1 MLKFLP
7 KIQSL
12 SSRAAGF
19 TMIELLIVITILGI
33 LATAVLSAINP
44 LEQIN
49 RGRDTGTQS
58 DAEQLINAVDRYN
71 AFQGYYPWV
80 IGENLVFEIPTLTT
94 LTSGWVDAVGCKVFD
109 KLSSSSSAA
118 CTGTNELKTSYT
130 TRITTST
137 ARSMFIYNK
146 GGTGDSTYVCFKP
159 QSQAF
164 KEKAKTRCGDS
175 AGALMPKDIDSTIL
189 ATLCAT
195 ANEYVCLP

>member
-12 SSRAAGF
+12 SSRAPGF

-58 DAEQLINAVDRYN
+58 DAEQFINAIDRYN

-80 IGENLVFEIPTLTT
+80 TSENAPFVIPTLQT
-94 LTSGWVDAVGCKVFD
+94 LVSGWTDPANCYVFE
-109 KLSSSSSAA
+109 KLSSSNNTD

-130 TRITTST
+130 SRITNGT
-137 ARSMFIYNK
+137 ARNLFVYNH
-146 GGTGDSTYVCFKP
+146 GNAGDSTYVCFKP

-164 KEKAKTRCGDS
+164 KEKAKNRCGVGGISMPGDLVDVAAALCT
-175 AGALMPKDIDSTIL
+175 AGD
-189 ATLCAT
+189 
-195 ANEYVCLP
+195 EYICLP